1 MTSGISRRALAL
13 AFGLGLAASPALAD
27 MSKGTVKVGVLTDM
41 SGVYSDITG
50 KGSLIAA
57 QMAIDDC
64 LKAECAGMK
73 IEMIS
78 SDHQNKADIASATA
92 RKWIDQ
98 EGVDVLADMS
108 NASIQLAIAPLVKE
122 KNRVALFPG
131 GTARLTGDACQPG
144 HVVQWMWDT
153 YVQVA
158 GIANRLTKPGTSWY
172 LVTADYALG
181 HQLEADTKA
190 VVAKKDGK
198 FLGSVRHPFPAVDLS
213 SPLLAAQGSGADI
226 IALANA
232 GNDTVSGIKTAR
244 EFGITGSKQKLVAF
258 FLTALDVKSVGLSAA
273 QGTLL
278 SEGFYWDIDDG
289 TRAFT
294 ERFKAQAGKIPS
306 AIHAGV
312 YSSVLH
318 YLKSAAAA
326 KSDDAQTV
334 VAKMAE
340 LPIKDDVVRN
350 AKLRPDGR
358 MVHDFYVF
366 QVKAPGASKGEWDLY
381 DLVAT
386 LPGDEA
392 FRPLSESTC
401 PPVVA
406 ARKDAK

>member
-27 MSKGTVKVGVLTDM
+27 MSNGTVKVGVLTDM

-98 EGVDVLADMS
+98 DGVDVLADMS